1 MSGSAVGLLLLLFTA
16 QAAPP
21 GQKQQ
26 PPKKEEPKPAR
37 KPRDKRLEVTGF
49 IGGLSISHDLGT
61 ASNLFFTV
69 SGEAESVGFGKYY
82 GFRGSYRLTPRVHA
96 EGSLFFSSNDFVSTV
111 QDRELGVNVGEQ
123 FSADQLAFSGNAILD
138 FPLKSGLIPFATVGL
153 GWARME
159 PQNRIVDLENV
170 GAFDFNLGG
179 GVKYFFNR
187 SVGARFDLRF
197 HLLSDG
203 IAYPGSSASPRQTE
217 FTAGAIVRV
226 Y

>member
-1 MSGSAVGLLLLLFTA
+1 MSASAIVLLLLFSA

-37 KPRDKRLEVTGF
+37 KPRDKRFEVTGL

-69 SGEAESVGFGKYY
+69 SGQAESVGFGKYY
-82 GFRGSYRLTPRVHA
+82 GFRGSYRFTPRLHA
-96 EGSLFFSSNDFVSTV
+96 EGSLVFSSNDFVSTV
-111 QDRELGVNVGEQ
+111 QDGELGQVNVGEQ
-123 FSADQLAFSGNAILD
+123 FSVDQLAFSGNAILD

-159 PQNRIVDLENV
+159 PQNRIVDIESV

-187 SVGARFDLRF
+187 WVGARFDLRF

-203 IAYPGSSASPRQTE
+203 IAYPGSSTSPKQTE
-217 FTAGAIVRV
+217 FTVGAIVRV